1 LIFVEDGANVDERSA
16 VESIF
21 MCDPFNFLL
30 LREGIMSSRLRI
42 RFVEKEEL
50 RWLKRQLLQTTQH
63 SSLVVTLEFS

>member
-1 LIFVEDGANVDERSA
+1 
-16 VESIF
+16 

-30 LREGIMSSRLRI
+30 LRESIMSSRLRI